1 MTPFG
6 IRKKLKAL
14 LFGGSQTPIP
24 PRPEIPRYSVT
35 FELPDGTSFQ
45 ADAKHEDSLVLASGR
60 GPMPINTGC
69 ADGTCGTCQVEVLE
83 GADMLSPADEYEE
96 KTKKENNIPAER
108 RLGCQTAVLGAGVK
122 VRIINVF
129 GEEPIEA

>member
-24 PRPEIPRYSVT
+24 PRPEIPRYPVT
-35 FELPDGTSFQ
+35 FELPDGTSYQ

-69 ADGTCGTCQVEVLE
+69 ADGTCATCQVDVLE
-83 GADMLSPADEYEE
+83 GADMLSPPDEYEE
-96 KTKKENNIPAER
+96 KCKAENNVPAER
-108 RLGCQTAVLGAGVK
+108 RLGCQTAVLGEGVK
-122 VRIINVF
+122 VRIVNVF
-129 GEEPIEA
+129 GEEPIDA

>member
-1 MTPFG
+1 MAIAF
-6 IRKKLKAL
+6 K
-14 LFGGSQTPIP
+14 
-24 PRPEIPRYSVT
+24 
-35 FELPDGTSFQ
+35 
-45 ADAKHEDSLVLASGR
+45 
-60 GPMPINTGC
+60 PMPNMKIHWCWPVVGGPCRSGC
-69 ADGTCGTCQVEVLE
+69 ADGTCGTCQVDVLE

>member
-14 LFGGSQTPIP
+14 IFGGNQTPIP
-24 PRPEIPRYSVT
+24 PRPEVPRYTVF
-35 FELPDGTSFQ
+35 FELPDGSNYETH
-45 ADAKHEDSLVLASGR
+45 AKHEDSLVLASGR

-69 ADGTCGTCQVEVLE
+69 ADGTCGTCQVDVLE
-83 GADMLSPADEYEE
+83 GVEFLSPADEYEE
-96 KTKKENNIPAER
+96 KTKQENGVPPER
-108 RLGCQTAVLGAGVK
+108 RLGCQAAVLGEGVK

-129 GEEPIEA
+129 GEEPIDA